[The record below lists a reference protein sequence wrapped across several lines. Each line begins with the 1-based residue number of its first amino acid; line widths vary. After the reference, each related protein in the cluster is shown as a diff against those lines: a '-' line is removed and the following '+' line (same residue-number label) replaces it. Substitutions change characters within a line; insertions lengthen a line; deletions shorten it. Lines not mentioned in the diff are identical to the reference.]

1 MERVFSAMPLI
12 NIDLHS
18 KMEDELLNDLMICYI
33 EKEIFIRN
41 IRNDK
46 IIQRFEEM
54 KTRRMLVPQVCSI
67 HFNISNYFELLIC
80 QLSLSYFVWYIECSS

>member
-1 MERVFSAMPLI
+1 MPLI

-54 KTRRMLVPQVCSI
+54 RKTLVPQNKV
-67 HFNISNYFELLIC
+67 
-80 QLSLSYFVWYIECSS
+80 VV

>member
-1 MERVFSAMPLI
+1 M
-12 NIDLHS
+12 N
-18 KMEDELLNDLMICYI
+18 DEWLNDLMICYI

-54 KTRRMLVPQVCSI
+54 RKTLVPQNKV
-67 HFNISNYFELLIC
+67 
-80 QLSLSYFVWYIECSS
+80 VV

>member
-1 MERVFSAMPLI
+1 MPLI

-18 KMEDELLNDLMICYI
+18 KMEDELLNDLMICSI

-54 KTRRMLVPQVCSI
+54 RKTLVPQNKV
-67 HFNISNYFELLIC
+67 
-80 QLSLSYFVWYIECSS
+80 VV

>member
-1 MERVFSAMPLI
+1 VGSVSVERVFSAMPLI

-54 KTRRMLVPQVCSI
+54 RKTLVPQNKV
-67 HFNISNYFELLIC
+67 
-80 QLSLSYFVWYIECSS
+80 VV